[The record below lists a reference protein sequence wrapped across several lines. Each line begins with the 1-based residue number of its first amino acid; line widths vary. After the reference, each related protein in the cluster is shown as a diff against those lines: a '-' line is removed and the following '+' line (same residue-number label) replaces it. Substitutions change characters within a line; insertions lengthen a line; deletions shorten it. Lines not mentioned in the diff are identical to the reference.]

1 MNILKRKFLKFDFKS
16 FSNKL
21 KIPLP
26 FADIPLSQK
35 DPELFDLVQKEQNR
49 QWIGIELIAS
59 ENYTSRSVMECL
71 GKF

>member
-1 MNILKRKFLKFDFKS
+1 MNKLKRTFSKLTFKN

-21 KIPLP
+21 KVNLP
-26 FADIPLSQK
+26 FPDISLNEK
-35 DPELFDLVQKEQNR
+35 DPELYDLIQQEQRR

-71 GKF
+71 GK